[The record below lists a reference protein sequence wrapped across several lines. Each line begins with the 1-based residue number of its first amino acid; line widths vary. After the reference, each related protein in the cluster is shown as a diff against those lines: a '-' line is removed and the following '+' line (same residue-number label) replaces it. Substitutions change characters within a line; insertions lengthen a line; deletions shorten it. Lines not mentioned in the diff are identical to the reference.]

1 MNTIDFLSGRYLN
14 FYSIGNTKENA
25 VFLLGEK
32 KEERGIV
39 LGFWEIESG
48 RWELGLKGLNLK
60 L

>member
-48 RWELGLKGLNLK
+48 R
-60 L
+60 